1 MGGGHII
8 MFVFIAFALYGGL
21 MQLFGKGHEFSM
33 SMSPIYANQYRKA
46 QELGFVD
53 RDDAGDI
60 DSGVAMSMWGLN
72 ND

>member
-8 MFVFIAFALYGGL
+8 IFGFIASFLFGAL
-21 MQLFGKGHEFSM
+21 MVLFGKGHEFSM
-33 SMSPIYANQYRKA
+33 AMSPIYSNQYRKA

-53 RDDAGDI
+53 SDDAGDI

>member
-8 MFVFIAFALYGGL
+8 IFGFIASFLVGAL
-21 MQLFGKGHEFSM
+21 MELFGKGHEFSM
-33 SMSPIYANQYRKA
+33 AMSPIYANQYREA
-46 QELGFVD
+46 QELCLLD
-53 RDDAGDI
+53 SEDAGDI

>member
-1 MGGGHII
+1 MGAGHLI
-8 MFVFIAFALYGGL
+8 MFLFIASALYGGL

-33 SMSPIYANQYRKA
+33 MMSPIYANQYRKA